1 MPTTDCEE
9 ALASTF
15 HTPPSPG
22 SPQHTQAALRGAAQ
36 QVLEV
41 LDHWDLSDASRAAL
55 LGLAPHRLEAHRK
68 GQALPCDEQC
78 LQRAVLILEI
88 DGLLRRLHPES
99 EDCRRMWLTTPS
111 EAFGGQTPLAMTERH
126 GLAGLQALRG
136 LLLHRFC
143 S

>member
-1 MPTTDCEE
+1 MS
-9 ALASTF
+9 STF
-15 HTPPSPG
+15 QTPPSPG
-22 SPQHTQAALRGAAQ
+22 TAQNAQTSLRSAAQ

-41 LDHWDLSDASRAAL
+41 LDQWDLPDTSRAAL
-55 LGLAPHRLEAHRK
+55 LGLAPHRLESHRQ
-68 GQALPCDEQC
+68 GQPLPCDEQC

-88 DGLLRRLHPES
+88 DGLLQRLLPDS
-99 EDCRRMWLTTPS
+99 EACRREWLTTPS

-126 GLAGLQALRG
+126 GLEGLQALRG